1 MPSSTISVHNFLCA
15 YSLQAIGLRISV
27 VSLYIPTV
35 TSLLTQ
41 LRTITP
47 FISPALTLSFVAS
60 LSSLCIKP
68 HLLFNWTLLYSAPAP
83 SRCTWLE
90 RTPLDHADR
99 SHFKF
104 MCTNLNVTLLATVIL
119 FFILQLSK
127 MTISFLLF
135 PQTFKPPAQ
144 LMTASHC
151 IEAIRENF
159 PHLPPCCYLLPLSVP
174 LYWALFPINEGE
186 LCLFLTKPD
195 LPRVGLISPL
205 LIHAKMH
212 DRK

>member
-1 MPSSTISVHNFLCA
+1 M
-15 YSLQAIGLRISV
+15 SV
-27 VSLYIPTV
+27 VSLYIPTA

-47 FISPALTLSFVAS
+47 FINPALTLSFVVS
-60 LSSLCIKP
+60 SSSLCIKP
-68 HLLFNWTLLYSAPAP
+68 HLLFTWTLLYSAPAP
-83 SRCTWLE
+83 SRWTWLE
-90 RTPLDHADR
+90 KKPWIMLTDL
-99 SHFKF
+99 
-104 MCTNLNVTLLATVIL
+104 TLNLCAQISMRPFLLESYYFL
-119 FFILQLSK
+119 FSSSPRWLFHSF
-127 MTISFLLF
+127 SFLKPPNLLHR
-135 PQTFKPPAQ
+135 PPAQ
-144 LMTASHC
+144 LMTASHFTEG

-205 LIHAKMH
+205 LIHAKKH